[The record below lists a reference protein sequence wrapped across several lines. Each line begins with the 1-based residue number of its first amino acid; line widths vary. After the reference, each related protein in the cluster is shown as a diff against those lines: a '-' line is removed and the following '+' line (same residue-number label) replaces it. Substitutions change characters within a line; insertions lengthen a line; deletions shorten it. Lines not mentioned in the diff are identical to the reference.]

1 MWNPDLYL
9 KYKDERTQPSYD
21 LVSRI
26 NLPNPEKIVDIGCG
40 PGNSTRVLRER
51 WPRAQVAGLDSSAE
65 MIQTAREAY
74 PQETWIMSDAAQWE
88 TDEKFDI
95 VFSSAAL
102 QWIPDHTVLIPKLF
116 DRVKPGGVLAVQ
128 VPSNHRSPLH
138 QAVLKVSKKKEW
150 SQLMAGCETRLNY
163 HEPGFYYEL
172 LAAISRQFTLW
183 QTTYYHVLDN
193 HQGLVDW
200 YSSTGMRPYLER
212 LATDAEKNAFR
223 EQVLEAC
230 RPFYPAQSNGKI
242 LFPFNRLFF
251 LASHE

>member
-212 LATDAEKNAFR
+212 LATDSQKNAFR